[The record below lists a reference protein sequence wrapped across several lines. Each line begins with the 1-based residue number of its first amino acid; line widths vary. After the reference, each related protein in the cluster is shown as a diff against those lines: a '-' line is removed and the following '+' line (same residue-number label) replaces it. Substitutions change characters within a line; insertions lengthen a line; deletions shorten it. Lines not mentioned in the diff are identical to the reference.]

1 MGFKNV
7 TDKIFWIGAD
17 DENLELFE
25 NQYPLDEGMSYN
37 SYVIKDEKIVVMDTI
52 DEGVTDK
59 WFENLSECLGN
70 DKPDY
75 IVVSHMEP
83 DHAANLKGFL
93 DKYPDTVVVGNVQTF
108 NMIKQFFGMGIP
120 EDKKLLV
127 KEGDNLS
134 IGSANLTFVM
144 APMVHWPEVMMT
156 YESESKVVFTADAFG
171 KFGKNGE
178 DVFNTTKEQAED
190 WACEGR
196 RYYTNIVGKY
206 GPQVQAVL
214 KKMQGLDVEIIAPLH
229 GPVLKSELDYYINKY
244 NIWSTYSPEDIGY
257 TVCYSTIHGNT
268 RKVAE
273 YVASILDEKGIIYE
287 LFDLS
292 NCDVAEVV
300 ESAFRYD
307 KMLLLGVTYDGG
319 LMPCMQDMFYHFKM
333 KNVQN
338 RKVGLIQNGTWGPLA
353 GKLMKEQLEGLKNMT
368 ILDKVITIK
377 SVMTEANKAEIKELI
392 DTMN

>member
-1 MGFKNV
+1 
-7 TDKIFWIGAD
+7 
-17 DENLELFE
+17 
-25 NQYPLDEGMSYN
+25 
-37 SYVIKDEKIVVMDTI
+37 
-52 DEGVTDK
+52 
-59 WFENLSECLGN
+59 
-70 DKPDY
+70 
-75 IVVSHMEP
+75 
-83 DHAANLKGFL
+83 
-93 DKYPDTVVVGNVQTF
+93 
-108 NMIKQFFGMGIP
+108 
-120 EDKKLLV
+120 
-127 KEGDNLS
+127 
-134 IGSANLTFVM
+134 
-144 APMVHWPEVMMT
+144 
-156 YESESKVVFTADAFG
+156 
-171 KFGKNGE
+171 
-178 DVFNTTKEQAED
+178 
-190 WACEGR
+190 
-196 RYYTNIVGKY
+196 
-206 GPQVQAVL
+206 
-214 KKMQGLDVEIIAPLH
+214 MQGLDVEIIAPLH

-268 RKVAE
+268 RKAAE